1 MIITV
6 FTVLIAG
13 SIQNVLATH
22 DLEEIFKRTPIKNS
36 EYHFHLQLVYRDADG
51 GLISVTEATNG
62 YYIPHDIT
70 DESFDTCFGPNIC
83 KKEIVVIDNKK
94 YEKVQYTQ
102 KYSLENRSA
111 VMFIIVAK
119 LTVTDGY
126 EIKNV
131 NAPIFQA
138 FVPLVWLE
146 KNDVVNTQWTIFRVL
161 N

>member
-1 MIITV
+1 MLITV

-13 SIQNVLATH
+13 SIQNVLAENIG
-22 DLEEIFKRTPIKNS
+22 DMFKPAPIRNS
-36 EYHFHLQLVYRDADG
+36 EYHFHLQLEYRDTDG
-51 GLISVTEATNG
+51 KLISVTESTNG

-138 FVPLVWLE
+138 FVPLVYLE
-146 KNDVVNTQWTIFRVL
+146 EGDVINTQWTIFRKL